1 MNNNPIISIITISYN
16 AVKDI
21 ENTILSV
28 LNQTYPNIEYII
40 IDGGSSDGTLDIIK
54 KYQDKITY
62 WVSEPDKGIY
72 DAMNKGALKATG
84 IWLNFMNA
92 GDTFYNEQVLEEV
105 FKDNDWS
112 DTDVIY
118 GDTIYIYPNKEQ
130 IQRALGLSH
139 IEVGNPFCHQSVF
152 VRTKLQQEYLFN
164 ITYKICADYYFFHTL
179 YKRGYSFK
187 YENKVISKYLYGG
200 FSSSAIVYMLLEQW
214 HISKKGEY
222 YFLIRIIWNV
232 FMDKYKKLKTKIV

>member
-1 MNNNPIISIITISYN
+1 MSNNAQLPLITIITVSYN

-40 IDGGSSDGTLDIIK
+40 IDGGSTDGTLDIIK

-84 IWLNFMNA
+84 MWLNFMNA

-105 FKDNDWS
+105 FKDKDCDNA
-112 DTDVIY
+112 DVIY
-118 GDTIYIYPNKEQ
+118 GDVVYIHPDREDIRKAAPLKR
-130 IQRALGLSH
+130 IK
-139 IEVGNPFCHQSVF
+139 VGIPFCHQSAF
-152 VRTKLQQEYLFN
+152 VKTKLQQKYLFDT
-164 ITYKICADYYFFHTL
+164 TYKICADYNFFHTL
-179 YKRGYSFK
+179 QKKGCSFK
-187 YENKVISKYLYGG
+187 YKEQIIAKYLAGG
-200 FSSSAIVYMLLEQW
+200 FSSNTIPLYLEEWKVSGWQYSF
-214 HISKKGEY
+214 HFI
-222 YFLIRIIWNV
+222 IRIIWQ
-232 FMDKYKKLKTKIV
+232 KIKKIFR